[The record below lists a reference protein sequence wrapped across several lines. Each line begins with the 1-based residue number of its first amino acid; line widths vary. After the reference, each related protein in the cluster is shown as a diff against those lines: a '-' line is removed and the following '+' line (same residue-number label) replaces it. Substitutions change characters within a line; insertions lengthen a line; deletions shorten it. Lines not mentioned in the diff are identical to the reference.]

1 MSCGT
6 SANAMS
12 LVTQTSRPI
21 RGKGADVM
29 FGLSAL
35 SAGSRLQDLTT
46 TTSIKSSLET
56 SFQSYHVA
64 YLTMSNTNTLTF
76 TCLCYSARRDMLDP
90 QTSLDSIFFPI
101 PSFMAK
107 KGLDPDVSMWLPNE
121 ADPTYPCDTPFNTFF
136 SCYVI
141 FPPFYPHDASSWGN
155 LHNFAVSCFHS
166 D

>member
-46 TTSIKSSLET
+46 TTSIKRCLPN
-56 SFQSYHVA
+56 
-64 YLTMSNTNTLTF
+64 LTMLPILTNTNALTI
-76 TCLCYSARRDMLDP
+76 TCLCYSARREMMDP
-90 QTSLDSIFFPI
+90 QTLLDSTFFLI
-101 PSFMAK
+101 PSFVPK
-107 KGLDPDVSMWLPNE
+107 KGLDPQVSIWLPNG
-121 ADPTYPCDTPFNTFF
+121 AK
-136 SCYVI
+136 SHVSLWHVI
-141 FPPFYPHDASSWGN
+141 LSILSSHACNLSIFLQASSWGN
-155 LHNFAVSCFHS
+155 LHNLAADNKFSSSFH
-166 D
+166 

>member
-1 MSCGT
+1 MFCGT

-12 LVTQTSRPI
+12 LVTRMSRPTC
-21 RGKGADVM
+21 GKGADVI
-29 FGLSAL
+29 FGLTAL

-64 YLTMSNTNTLTF
+64 YLTMSNTNTLII

-107 KGLDPDVSMWLPNE
+107 KGLDPDVSMWR
-121 ADPTYPCDTPFNTFF
+121 PT
-136 SCYVI
+136 
-141 FPPFYPHDASSWGN
+141 WGRS
-155 LHNFAVSCFHS
+155 HVSL
-166 D
+166 

>member
-46 TTSIKSSLET
+46 TTSIKSCLPN
-56 SFQSYHVA
+56 
-64 YLTMSNTNTLTF
+64 LTMTNTNALTI
-76 TCLCYSARRDMLDP
+76 TCLCYSARREIMDP
-90 QTSLDSIFFPI
+90 QTLLDSTFFLI
-101 PSFMAK
+101 PSFVPK
-107 KGLDPDVSMWLPNE
+107 KGLDPQVSRKYIYSTRSQMAQL
-121 ADPTYPCDTPFNTFF
+121 DF
-136 SCYVI
+136 
-141 FPPFYPHDASSWGN
+141 
-155 LHNFAVSCFHS
+155 
-166 D
+166 